1 MRVRVKNKPR
11 KPKRGKKKK
20 KSKKAKK
27 KKRKARI
34 KLVWK
39 KVPRRFYVDV
49 PKLGKDGKVMTDSKG
64 PMFTRQWGEYS
75 CYHIAHQEAWKRHLH
90 KQQAELV
97 TQVDEATKKAE
108 KEARKRRRK
117 KKSKKVKKG

>member
-1 MRVRVKNKPR
+1 MKIKPR
-11 KPKRGKKKK
+11 KPKKGKKKK

-27 KKRKARI
+27 KKKKARI

-39 KVPRRFYVDV
+39 KVPRRFYVNV
-49 PKLGKDGKVMTDSKG
+49 PKLGKDGKIMTDSKG
-64 PMFTRQWGEYS
+64 PIFTRQWSEYT

-97 TQVDEATKKAE
+97 TQCDEATKKAE
-108 KEARKRRRK
+108 KEARKRKK
-117 KKSKKVKKG
+117 KKSKKAKKD

>member
-1 MRVRVKNKPR
+1 MRVRVKIKPR
-11 KPKRGKKKK
+11 KPKKGKKKK

-27 KKRKARI
+27 KKKKARI

-64 PMFTRQWGEYS
+64 PIFTRQWSEYT
-75 CYHIAHQEAWKRHLH
+75 CYHIAHQEAWKRHLFS
-90 KQQAELV
+90 KQSSLIS
-97 TQVDEATKKAE
+97 QVQESEKSKTK
-108 KEARKRRRK
+108 K
-117 KKSKKVKKG
+117 KKSKRAKKD